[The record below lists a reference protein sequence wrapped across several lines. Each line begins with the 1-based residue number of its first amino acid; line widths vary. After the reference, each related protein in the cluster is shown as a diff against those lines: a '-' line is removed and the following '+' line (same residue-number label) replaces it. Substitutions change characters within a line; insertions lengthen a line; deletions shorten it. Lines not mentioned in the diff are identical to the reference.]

1 VEGERAAI
9 LPGLGRFP
17 EPIVIS
23 DQNGYFLTTPRIE
36 NGQRINPSA
45 YSLAANYFAK

>member
-9 LPGLGRFP
+9 LPGLGSIP

-23 DQNGYFLTTPRIE
+23 DQNGYFLTKPRIE
-36 NGQRINPSA
+36 SG
-45 YSLAANYFAK
+45 